1 METVATTK
9 EGGFEVN
16 KTVVKQL
23 DKVENE
29 DGTLTYTITLND
41 GLLFSDGTPVTAKN
55 YLYYTMVFSTL
66 VASEAEGKDRQAGL
80 TIVGFEEFNAY
91 DGTNEGDGVSKTFTG
106 LRLLADNLARDPR
119 AKITLGCLPSL
130 GLSLVPELVTDFY
143 QQNSNLVM
151 TLTTEHTETL
161 VKKLDLR
168 EIDLALT
175 LQPVQQGEI
184 LTTLIAEVPL
194 VYIDRH
200 YRQGAVEIDQIDQ
213 QRWISPG
220 PHSLSAAIATRR
232 DFSTTRLNVQ
242 TYYMATEFV
251 KRGMGCS
258 ITDIF
263 SAQHNL
269 APEMIHPITPPMAI
283 NLCLLRRADVS
294 LSPMAQKFVDFL
306 CQRLRQQLKE
316 INLRLY
322 PDHKKSI
329 APLG

>member
-1 METVATTK
+1 MKLRHLEIFYAVMTCGSLSRAAEALNISQPAASK
-9 EGGFEVN
+9 ALKSAEMKLGF
-16 KTVVKQL
+16 
-23 DKVENE
+23 
-29 DGTLTYTITLND
+29 TLFQRVRGKLLPTSEAITL
-41 GLLFSDGTPVTAKN
+41 
-55 YLYYTMVFSTL
+55 
-66 VASEAEGKDRQAGL
+66 
-80 TIVGFEEFNAY
+80 FEKAQSIYQDLDN
-91 DGTNEGDGVSKTFTG
+91 

-175 LQPVQQGEI
+175 LQPVQQGGDPDHPDCRSTAGVHRPS
-184 LTTLIAEVPL
+184 LSS
-194 VYIDRH
+194 
-200 YRQGAVEIDQIDQ
+200 GAVEIDQIDQ

>member
-1 METVATTK
+1 MKLRHLEIFYAVMTCGSLSRAAESLNISQPAASK
-9 EGGFEVN
+9 ALKRRAEAGF
-16 KTVVKQL
+16 
-23 DKVENE
+23 
-29 DGTLTYTITLND
+29 Y
-41 GLLFSDGTPVTAKN
+41 PVSAG
-55 YLYYTMVFSTL
+55 
-66 VASEAEGKDRQAGL
+66 ARQA
-80 TIVGFEEFNAY
+80 AA
-91 DGTNEGDGVSKTFTG
+91 DQRGDHTFRKSAEHLSG
-106 LRLLADNLARDPR
+106 PGQPAPAGRQPGSRSARQDHFRLS
-119 AKITLGCLPSL
+119 AKP

-306 CQRLRQQLKE
+306 CQRLRQQLKD

>member
-1 METVATTK
+1 MKLRHLEIFYAVMTCGSLSRAAESLNISQPAASK
-9 EGGFEVN
+9 ALKNAELKLGFKLFQRVRG
-16 KTVVKQL
+16 K
-23 DKVENE
+23 
-29 DGTLTYTITLND
+29 
-41 GLLFSDGTPVTAKN
+41 LLPS
-55 YLYYTMVFSTL
+55 
-66 VASEAEGKDRQAGL
+66 SEAL
-80 TIVGFEEFNAY
+80 TLFEKAQSIYQDLDN
-91 DGTNEGDGVSKTFTG
+91 

-184 LTTLIAEVPL
+184 ITTLIAEVPL
-194 VYIDRH
+194 VYIDRN
-200 YRQGAVEIDQIDQ
+200 YRQGAVDIKEIDQ

-220 PHSLSAAIATRR
+220 PHSLSAAIATRC

-251 KRGMGCS
+251 KRGIGCS

-263 SAQHNL
+263 SARHNL
-269 APEMIHPITPPMAI
+269 SPEMIHPITPPMKI

-294 LSPMAQKFVDFL
+294 LSPITQKFVDFL
-306 CQRLRQQLKE
+306 CKQLRQQLKE
-316 INLRLY
+316 INLQLY
-322 PDHKKSI
+322 PDYKKSI

>member
-1 METVATTK
+1 MKLRHLEIFYAVMTCGSLSRAAEALNISQPAASK
-9 EGGFEVN
+9 ALKSAEMKLGF
-16 KTVVKQL
+16 
-23 DKVENE
+23 
-29 DGTLTYTITLND
+29 TLFQRVRGKLLPTSEAITL
-41 GLLFSDGTPVTAKN
+41 
-55 YLYYTMVFSTL
+55 
-66 VASEAEGKDRQAGL
+66 
-80 TIVGFEEFNAY
+80 FEKAQSIYQDLDN
-91 DGTNEGDGVSKTFTG
+91 

-232 DFSTTRLNVQ
+232 DFSTT
-242 TYYMATEFV
+242 YYMATEFV

>member
-1 METVATTK
+1 MKLRHLEIFYAVMTCGSLSRAAESLNISQPAASK
-9 EGGFEVN
+9 ALKNAELKLGFKLFQRVRG
-16 KTVVKQL
+16 K
-23 DKVENE
+23 
-29 DGTLTYTITLND
+29 
-41 GLLFSDGTPVTAKN
+41 LLPS
-55 YLYYTMVFSTL
+55 
-66 VASEAEGKDRQAGL
+66 SEAL
-80 TIVGFEEFNAY
+80 TLFEKAQSIYQDLDN
-91 DGTNEGDGVSKTFTG
+91 

-184 LTTLIAEVPL
+184 ITTLIAEVPL
-194 VYIDRH
+194 VYIDRD
-200 YRQGAVEIDQIDQ
+200 YRQGAVDIKEIDQ

-251 KRGMGCS
+251 KRGIGCS

-263 SAQHNL
+263 SARHNL
-269 APEMIHPITPPMAI
+269 SPKMIHPITPPMKI

-294 LSPMAQKFVDFL
+294 LSPITQKFVDFL
-306 CQRLRQQLKE
+306 CKQLRQQLKE
-316 INLRLY
+316 INLQLY

>member
-1 METVATTK
+1 MKLRHLEIFHAVMTC
-9 EGGFEVN
+9 
-16 KTVVKQL
+16 
-23 DKVENE
+23 
-29 DGTLTYTITLND
+29 GTLSRAAESLNISQPAASKALKNAEMKL
-41 GLLFSDGTPVTAKN
+41 GFKLFQRVRGKLLPS
-55 YLYYTMVFSTL
+55 
-66 VASEAEGKDRQAGL
+66 SEAL
-80 TIVGFEEFNAY
+80 TLFEKAQNIY
-91 DGTNEGDGVSKTFTG
+91 QDLDN

-119 AKITLGCLPSL
+119 AKISLGCLPSL
-130 GLSLVPELVTDFY
+130 GLSLVPEMVTDFY
-143 QQNSNLVM
+143 QQNANLVM

-184 LTTLIAEVPL
+184 ITTTIAEVPL
-194 VYIDRH
+194 VYIDRD
-200 YRQGAVEIDQIDQ
+200 YRQGVVAIDEIDQ

-263 SAQHNL
+263 SARHNL
-269 APEMIHPITPPMAI
+269 TPTMIHPISPPMTI
-283 NLCLLRRADVS
+283 PLCLLRRADVS
-294 LSPMAQKFVDFL
+294 LSPIAHKFVDFI
-306 CQRLRQQLKE
+306 CRQLRIQLQE
-316 INLRLY
+316 INLGLY
-322 PDHKKSI
+322 PENKKSI
-329 APLG
+329 APQG

>member
-1 METVATTK
+1 MKLRHLEIFYAVMTCGSLSRAAESLNISQPAASK
-9 EGGFEVN
+9 ALKNAELKLGFKLFQRVRG
-16 KTVVKQL
+16 K
-23 DKVENE
+23 
-29 DGTLTYTITLND
+29 
-41 GLLFSDGTPVTAKN
+41 LLPT
-55 YLYYTMVFSTL
+55 
-66 VASEAEGKDRQAGL
+66 SEAL
-80 TIVGFEEFNAY
+80 TLFEKAQSIYQDLDN
-91 DGTNEGDGVSKTFTG
+91 

-184 LTTLIAEVPL
+184 ITTLIAEVPL
-194 VYIDRH
+194 VYIDRD
-200 YRQGAVEIDQIDQ
+200 YRQGAVDIKEIDQ

-251 KRGMGCS
+251 KRGIGCS

-263 SAQHNL
+263 SARHNL
-269 APEMIHPITPPMAI
+269 SPDMIHPITPPMKI

-294 LSPMAQKFVDFL
+294 LSPITQKFVDFL
-306 CQRLRQQLKE
+306 CKQLRQQLKE
-316 INLRLY
+316 INLQLY

>member
-1 METVATTK
+1 MKLRHLEIFYAVMTCGSLSRAAESLNISQPAASK
-9 EGGFEVN
+9 SLKNAEMKLGFKLFQRVRG
-16 KTVVKQL
+16 K
-23 DKVENE
+23 
-29 DGTLTYTITLND
+29 
-41 GLLFSDGTPVTAKN
+41 LLPS
-55 YLYYTMVFSTL
+55 
-66 VASEAEGKDRQAGL
+66 SEAL
-80 TIVGFEEFNAY
+80 TLFEKARSIYQDLDN
-91 DGTNEGDGVSKTFTG
+91 

-175 LQPVQQGEI
+175 LQSVQQGEI
-184 LTTLIAEVPL
+184 MTTLVAEVPL
-194 VYIDRH
+194 VYVDRD
-200 YRQGAVEIDQIDQ
+200 YRQGAVGIADIDQ

-232 DFSTTRLNVQ
+232 DFSTTRLNVE

-251 KRGMGCS
+251 KRGVGCS

-263 SAQHNL
+263 SARHNL
-269 APEMIHPITPPMAI
+269 TPEMIHPISPPMKI

-294 LSPMAQKFVDFL
+294 LSPVTQKFVDFL
-306 CQRLRQQLKE
+306 CKQLRSQLRE
-316 INLRLY
+316 INLELY
-322 PDHKKSI
+322 PENKMSI
-329 APLG
+329 VSPG

>member
-1 METVATTK
+1 MKLRHLEIFYAVMTCGSLSRAAESLNISQPAASKVLKNAELK
-9 EGGFEVN
+9 LGFKLFQRVRG
-16 KTVVKQL
+16 K
-23 DKVENE
+23 
-29 DGTLTYTITLND
+29 
-41 GLLFSDGTPVTAKN
+41 LLPS
-55 YLYYTMVFSTL
+55 
-66 VASEAEGKDRQAGL
+66 SEAL
-80 TIVGFEEFNAY
+80 TLFEKAQSIYQDLDN
-91 DGTNEGDGVSKTFTG
+91 

-184 LTTLIAEVPL
+184 ITTLIAEVPL
-194 VYIDRH
+194 VYIDRD
-200 YRQGAVEIDQIDQ
+200 YRQGAVDIKEIDQ

-242 TYYMATEFV
+242 TYYMTTEFV
-251 KRGMGCS
+251 KRGIGCS

-263 SAQHNL
+263 SARHNL
-269 APEMIHPITPPMAI
+269 SPEMIHPITPPMKI

-294 LSPMAQKFVDFL
+294 LSPITQKFVDFL
-306 CQRLRQQLKE
+306 CKQLRQQLKE
-316 INLRLY
+316 INLQLY

>member
-1 METVATTK
+1 MKLRHLEIFYAVMTCGSLSRAAESLNISQPAASK
-9 EGGFEVN
+9 ALKNAELKLGFKLFQRVRG
-16 KTVVKQL
+16 K
-23 DKVENE
+23 
-29 DGTLTYTITLND
+29 
-41 GLLFSDGTPVTAKN
+41 LLPS
-55 YLYYTMVFSTL
+55 
-66 VASEAEGKDRQAGL
+66 SEAL
-80 TIVGFEEFNAY
+80 TLFEKAQSIYQDLDN
-91 DGTNEGDGVSKTFTG
+91 

-184 LTTLIAEVPL
+184 ITTLIAEVPL
-194 VYIDRH
+194 VYIDRN
-200 YRQGAVEIDQIDQ
+200 YRQGAVDIKEIDQ

-251 KRGMGCS
+251 KRGIGCS

-263 SAQHNL
+263 SARHNL
-269 APEMIHPITPPMAI
+269 SPKMIHPITPPMKI

-294 LSPMAQKFVDFL
+294 LSPITQKFVDFL
-306 CQRLRQQLKE
+306 CKQLRQQLKE
-316 INLRLY
+316 INLQLY

>member
-1 METVATTK
+1 MKLRHLEIFYAVMTCGSLSRAAESLNISQPAASK
-9 EGGFEVN
+9 ALKNAELKLGFKLFQRVRG
-16 KTVVKQL
+16 K
-23 DKVENE
+23 
-29 DGTLTYTITLND
+29 
-41 GLLFSDGTPVTAKN
+41 LLPS
-55 YLYYTMVFSTL
+55 
-66 VASEAEGKDRQAGL
+66 SEAL
-80 TIVGFEEFNAY
+80 TLFEKAQSIYQDLDN
-91 DGTNEGDGVSKTFTG
+91 

-119 AKITLGCLPSL
+119 AKIALGCLPSL

-184 LTTLIAEVPL
+184 ITTLIAEVPL
-194 VYIDRH
+194 VYIDRD
-200 YRQGAVEIDQIDQ
+200 YRQGAVDIKEIDQ

-251 KRGMGCS
+251 KRGIGCS

-263 SAQHNL
+263 SARHNL
-269 APEMIHPITPPMAI
+269 SPEMIHPITPPMKI

-294 LSPMAQKFVDFL
+294 LSPITQKFVDFL
-306 CQRLRQQLKE
+306 CRQLRQQLKG
-316 INLRLY
+316 INLQLY

-329 APLG
+329 APQG

>member
-1 METVATTK
+1 MKLRHLEIFHAVMTC
-9 EGGFEVN
+9 
-16 KTVVKQL
+16 
-23 DKVENE
+23 
-29 DGTLTYTITLND
+29 GTLSRAAESLNISQPAASKALKNAEQKL
-41 GLLFSDGTPVTAKN
+41 GFQLFQRVRGKLLPS
-55 YLYYTMVFSTL
+55 
-66 VASEAEGKDRQAGL
+66 SEAL
-80 TIVGFEEFNAY
+80 TLFEKAQNIY
-91 DGTNEGDGVSKTFTG
+91 QDLDN

-119 AKITLGCLPSL
+119 AKISLGCLPSL

-151 TLTTEHTETL
+151 TLSTEHTETL

-184 LTTLIAEVPL
+184 TSTVIAEVPL
-194 VYIDRH
+194 VYIDRDF
-200 YRQGAVEIDQIDQ
+200 RQGPVAIDEIDQ

-232 DFSTTRLNVQ
+232 DFLTTRLNVQ

-263 SAQHNL
+263 SARHNL
-269 APEMIHPITPPMAI
+269 DPGLIHPIEPPMLLP
-283 NLCLLRRADVS
+283 LCLLRRADVS
-294 LSPMAQKFVDFL
+294 LSPISQKLVDFL
-306 CQRLRQQLKE
+306 CKRLRHQLQE
-316 INLRLY
+316 INQELY
-322 PDHKKSI
+322 PENKKSI
-329 APLG
+329 APHR

>member
-1 METVATTK
+1 MKLRHLEIFYAVMTCGSLSRAAESLNISQPAASK
-9 EGGFEVN
+9 ALKNAELKLGF
-16 KTVVKQL
+16 K
-23 DKVENE
+23 
-29 DGTLTYTITLND
+29 
-41 GLLFSDGTPVTAKN
+41 LFQRVRGK
-55 YLYYTMVFSTL
+55 L
-66 VASEAEGKDRQAGL
+66 VPSSEAL
-80 TIVGFEEFNAY
+80 TLFEKAQSIYQDLDN
-91 DGTNEGDGVSKTFTG
+91 

-184 LTTLIAEVPL
+184 ITTLIAEVPL
-194 VYIDRH
+194 VYIDLD
-200 YRQGAVEIDQIDQ
+200 YRQGAVDIKEIDQ

-251 KRGMGCS
+251 KRGIGCS

-263 SAQHNL
+263 SARHNL
-269 APEMIHPITPPMAI
+269 SPEMIHPITPPMKI

-294 LSPMAQKFVDFL
+294 LSPITQKFVDFL
-306 CQRLRQQLKE
+306 CKQLRQQLKE
-316 INLRLY
+316 INLQLY

>member
-1 METVATTK
+1 MKLRHLEIFYAVMTCGSLSRAAESLNISQPAASK
-9 EGGFEVN
+9 ALKNAELKLGFKLFQRVRG
-16 KTVVKQL
+16 K
-23 DKVENE
+23 
-29 DGTLTYTITLND
+29 
-41 GLLFSDGTPVTAKN
+41 LLPS
-55 YLYYTMVFSTL
+55 
-66 VASEAEGKDRQAGL
+66 SEAL
-80 TIVGFEEFNAY
+80 TLFEKAQSIYQDLDN
-91 DGTNEGDGVSKTFTG
+91 

-168 EIDLALT
+168 EINLALT

-184 LTTLIAEVPL
+184 ITTLIAEVPL
-194 VYIDRH
+194 VYIDRD
-200 YRQGAVEIDQIDQ
+200 YRQGAVDIKEIDQ

-251 KRGMGCS
+251 KRGIGCS

-263 SAQHNL
+263 SARHNL
-269 APEMIHPITPPMAI
+269 SPEMIHPITPPMKI

-294 LSPMAQKFVDFL
+294 LSPITQKFVDFL
-306 CQRLRQQLKE
+306 CKQLRQQLKE
-316 INLRLY
+316 INLQLY

>member
-1 METVATTK
+1 MKLRHLEIFYAVMTC
-9 EGGFEVN
+9 
-16 KTVVKQL
+16 
-23 DKVENE
+23 
-29 DGTLTYTITLND
+29 GTLSRAAEALNISQPAASKALKSAELKL
-41 GLLFSDGTPVTAKN
+41 GFKLFQRVRGKLLPS
-55 YLYYTMVFSTL
+55 
-66 VASEAEGKDRQAGL
+66 SEAL
-80 TIVGFEEFNAY
+80 TLFEKARSIYQDLDN
-91 DGTNEGDGVSKTFTG
+91 

-119 AKITLGCLPSL
+119 AKIVLGCLPSL

-151 TLTTEHTETL
+151 TLSTEHTETL
-161 VKKLDLR
+161 IKKLDLR

-184 LTTLIAEVPL
+184 MTTLIAEVPL
-194 VYIDRH
+194 VYVDKD
-200 YRQGAVEIDQIDQ
+200 YRQGAVGIDKIDQ

-232 DFSTTRLNVQ
+232 DFSTTRLNVE

-263 SAQHNL
+263 SARHNL
-269 APEMIHPITPPMAI
+269 APEMIHPISPPMTI

-294 LSPMAQKFVDFL
+294 LSPVAHKFVDFL
-306 CQRLRQQLKE
+306 CKRLRSQLRE
-316 INLRLY
+316 INLELY
-322 PDHKKSI
+322 PENKKSI
-329 APLG
+329 ARQA

>member
-1 METVATTK
+1 MKLRHLEIFYAVMTCGSLSRAAESLNISQPAASK
-9 EGGFEVN
+9 ALKNAELKLGFKLFQRVRG
-16 KTVVKQL
+16 K
-23 DKVENE
+23 
-29 DGTLTYTITLND
+29 
-41 GLLFSDGTPVTAKN
+41 LLPS
-55 YLYYTMVFSTL
+55 
-66 VASEAEGKDRQAGL
+66 SEAL
-80 TIVGFEEFNAY
+80 TLFEKAQSIYQDLDN
-91 DGTNEGDGVSKTFTG
+91 

-130 GLSLVPELVTDFY
+130 GLSLVPEPVTDFY

-184 LTTLIAEVPL
+184 ITTLIAEVPL
-194 VYIDRH
+194 VYIDRD
-200 YRQGAVEIDQIDQ
+200 YRQGAVDIKEIDQ

-251 KRGMGCS
+251 KRGIGCS

-263 SAQHNL
+263 SARHNL
-269 APEMIHPITPPMAI
+269 SPEMIHPITPPMKI

-294 LSPMAQKFVDFL
+294 LSPITQKFVDFL
-306 CQRLRQQLKE
+306 CKQLRQQLKE
-316 INLRLY
+316 INLQLY